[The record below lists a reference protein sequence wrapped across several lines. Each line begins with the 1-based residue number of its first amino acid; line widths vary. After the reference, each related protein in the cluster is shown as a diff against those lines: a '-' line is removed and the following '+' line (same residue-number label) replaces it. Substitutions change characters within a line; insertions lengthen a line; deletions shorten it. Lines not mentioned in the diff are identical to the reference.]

1 MLPITIDTVR
11 LTLHVLAACV
21 WVGGQVTLAGLVPT
35 VRGLGEDATRQVARA
50 FNRIAWPAFVVLV
63 VTGVWNLLEV
73 QVGDRD
79 TTYHAT
85 LGVKLLVVA
94 ASGVSAGVHATT
106 RVKAVLAATGA
117 LAAVT
122 ALAAVLLGVQLSRG

>member
-1 MLPITIDTVR
+1 VLPITLTTVR

-21 WVGGQVTLAGLVPT
+21 WVGGQVVLAGLVPT
-35 VRGLGEDATRQVARA
+35 LRGMGEDAPRVVARA
-50 FNRIAWPAFVVLV
+50 FGRIAWPAFAVLV

-79 TTYHAT
+79 TAYHAT

-94 ASGVSAGVHATT
+94 ASGISAGIHATT
-106 RVKAVLAATGA
+106 RQRAVLAATGA
-117 LAAVT
+117 VAGVT
-122 ALAAVLLGVQLSRG
+122 ALLAVLLGVQLTFG

>member
-1 MLPITIDTVR
+1 VLPVTADTIR

-21 WVGGQVTLAGLVPT
+21 WVGGQITLAGLLPAL
-35 VRGLGEDATRQVARA
+35 RGLGDDAPRTVARA
-50 FNRIAWPAFVVLV
+50 FNRVAWPAFGVLL

-79 TTYHAT
+79 TEYHVT

-94 ASGVSAGVHATT
+94 ASGIAAGVHAST
-106 RVKAVLAATGA
+106 RTRSVLAVTGAVGA
-117 LAAVT
+117 LAS
-122 ALAAVLLGVQLSRG
+122 LAAVLLGVQLAA